1 MGGVTET
8 VLGIRG
14 EIMTNIDITELL
26 ESYVD
31 LLEKGGIPRES
42 TESKIMLEATK
53 EIKKLREQFEFQR
66 KLADENNKSRL
77 RYQDVVIKGMELY
90 EETCKSVREQNC
102 DHTVSQNSID
112 DCNDGLDGY
121 ANECKGFYQND
132 CFRLNVNKYNDIV
145 FKRDET
151 DAD

>member
-8 VLGIRG
+8 VLGIR
-14 EIMTNIDITELL
+14 EDIMTNTDITELL

-42 TESKIMLEATK
+42 TESKIMLEAAK
-53 EIKKLREQFEFQR
+53 EIKKLREQLEFQR

-102 DHTVSQNSID
+102 DDSVCGMRID
-112 DCNDGLDGY
+112 DCSHGLDGY
-121 ANECKGFYQND
+121 ANECLGFYQND

-145 FKRDET
+145 FKKDK
-151 DAD
+151 D

>member
-1 MGGVTET
+1 M
-8 VLGIRG
+8 IYD
-14 EIMTNIDITELL
+14 IDITELL

-42 TESKIMLEATK
+42 TESKIMLEAAK
-53 EIKKLREQFEFQR
+53 EIKKLRDQLEFQR

-102 DHTVSQNSID
+102 DDSVCGMCID
-112 DCNDGLDGY
+112 DCNHGLDGY
-121 ANECKGFYQND
+121 ANECLGFDQDD
-132 CFRLNVNKYNDIV
+132 CFRLNVDKYNDIV

>member
-1 MGGVTET
+1 MQGTVVKQRGGRVTNT
-8 VLGIRG
+8 
-14 EIMTNIDITELL
+14 DITELL

-42 TESKIMLEATK
+42 TESKIMLEAAK
-53 EIKKLREQFEFQR
+53 EIKKLREQLDFQR

-90 EETCKSVREQNC
+90 EETCKNVREQNGDDSVC
-102 DHTVSQNSID
+102 GMCID
-112 DCNDGLDGY
+112 DCNHGLDGY
-121 ANECKGFYQND
+121 ANECKGFYQDD

-145 FKRDET
+145 FRKDEE
-151 DAD
+151 